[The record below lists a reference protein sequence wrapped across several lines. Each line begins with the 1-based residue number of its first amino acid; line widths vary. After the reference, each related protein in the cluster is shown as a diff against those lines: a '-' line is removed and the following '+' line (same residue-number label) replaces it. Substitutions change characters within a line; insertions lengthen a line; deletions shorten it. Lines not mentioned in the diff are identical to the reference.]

1 MRNLTII
8 TSFIL
13 LVSCESGVKED
24 FKATYQREI
33 CDKYSLYAK
42 NKDLNGHLSL
52 YAKDATVN
60 NNSVPPIQGHEEIK
74 KSFIDWYDSAQN
86 IKHSATV
93 IVAKVFGEH
102 AFAYGIWEV
111 EQLMKDGSISTEKG
125 YWSTHNVK
133 VDNAWKMTLDHTNDL
148 DI

>member
-13 LVSCESGVKED
+13 IVSCESGIEED

-52 YAKDATVN
+52 YVKDATVN
-60 NNSVPPIQGHEEIK
+60 NNSVPPIHGHQEIK
-74 KSFIDWYDSAQN
+74 KVLWNGI
-86 IKHSATV
+86 
-93 IVAKVFGEH
+93 IVLRK
-102 AFAYGIWEV
+102 
-111 EQLMKDGSISTEKG
+111 
-125 YWSTHNVK
+125 
-133 VDNAWKMTLDHTNDL
+133 
-148 DI
+148 